1 MVDPAAV
8 FGMVFGN
15 DYFEDYVGQLALA
28 SIASVE
34 LAEEA
39 QGPDG
44 RSKAQEKMKVTN
56 ISQVKNIFNY
66 CYYTSLEMERNI
78 ILFKT
83 FSFDV
88 Q

>member
-15 DYFEDYVGQLALA
+15 DYFEDYIGRLALA

-39 QGPDG
+39 QGSHG
-44 RSKAQEKMKVTN
+44 KSKAQEKN
-56 ISQVKNIFNY
+56 EGN
-66 CYYTSLEMERNI
+66 
-78 ILFKT
+78 
-83 FSFDV
+83 
-88 Q
+88 